1 MKLNPEQVERRP
13 NSLLPAM
20 GIAIAAALD
29 MITERVDQLAP
40 GSGLIESFHGD
51 GTKTISSIS
60 AVERFEPGALIFVDK
75 PDVANAVLERTKVV
89 GLPAL
94 VVTNAKL
101 AEVFTKIPAANV
113 LQVKAVPLAHALIKQ
128 IFAARDFARSGWR
141 GIHPSAVV
149 HETAVLDATVI
160 VEPRA
165 VIGAGVQ
172 VSRGVR
178 IMAGV
183 IVEND
188 VWIGE
193 NTVLHPGVIV
203 GYGCVIGE
211 DVIIEAGT
219 VIGSAGFGYAQDAKR
234 QSHVIPQTGIVVV
247 EDRVRIGAGCCI
259 DRAAYHL
266 TKIGAGT
273 KIDNLCHIAHGV
285 QIGEDCLLTAMLCVA
300 GSTTIGD
307 RVMTSGQTGILDHL
321 NICSDVV
328 LVHRA
333 GVTKD
338 IDVPGAYGG
347 LPVQPLA
354 EYMKNAAVLRNAVD
368 LRRRIAELEEKGST

>member
-1 MKLNPEQVERRP
+1 MKLNPELVEQRP

-20 GIAIAAALD
+20 GITIAAALD
-29 MITERVDQLAP
+29 KITQRVDQLAP
-40 GSGLIESFHGD
+40 GSGLIGSFHGD

-60 AVERFEPGALIFVDK
+60 AVERFESGALIFVDK
-75 PDVANAVLERTKVV
+75 PDVANAVLERTKTV

-101 AEVFTKIPAANV
+101 AEVFAKIPEANV

-128 IFAARDFARSGWR
+128 IFASRDFTRSGWR
-141 GIHPSAVV
+141 GIHPSAVI

-165 VIGAGVQ
+165 VIGAGVR

-178 IMAGV
+178 IMAGA

-211 DVIIEAGT
+211 DVVIEAGT

-234 QSHVIPQTGIVVV
+234 KSHVIPQTGIVVV

-307 RVMTSGQTGILDHL
+307 RVMTSGQTGILDHM
-321 NICSDVV
+321 NVCNDVV

-347 LPVQPLA
+347 LPVQPLT